1 MSRRGARR
9 AGARLIFPII
19 FLIPL
24 PGCLWE
30 GSGATLTPP
39 VTGGTAQAVTLV
51 TQENAAAFAQVTA
64 SAINKTLIAGKIAN
78 DVTAAVAP
86 VYCNDPNAVNFGSG
100 GQNSVPGAVFVG
112 CDGQASYAVP
122 AFMGAALQVPSDPTT
137 SPITG
142 VCDSP
147 SPNSSDPAAGT
158 YTITASY
165 ADPAFQPP
173 PGALYQTAVGNTLDV
188 QFTDCVI
195 HGIDMD
201 GGFVVTHLSFADDPF
216 TPASTELVSGWLM
229 FEGLVIRNVG
239 HVTSFNTWDG
249 GSGQKYMSFTTS
261 DMPDGSIQT
270 DMTTGDMV
278 LTQDQSNQNLE
289 NILVSLDFSYAYQP
303 ATDNIA
309 LQIDGHVNIDSE
321 FLGIHKA
328 DLLVATPAIIDWYNS
343 ENAPYAG
350 TAEFT
355 ENSIATATPAR
366 MILTVQSGG
375 SVQLDLDLD
384 GNGVIDGAG
393 SIYPWADLAGAY

>member
-1 MSRRGARR
+1 M
-9 AGARLIFPII
+9 
-19 FLIPL
+19 FLVPL

-51 TQENAAAFAQVTA
+51 TQANAPAFAQVTA
-64 SAINKTLIAGKIAN
+64 SAINKALIAGKIAN
-78 DVTAAVAP
+78 DITAAVAP

-100 GQNSVPGAVFVG
+100 GRNAVPGAAFEG
-112 CDGQASYAVP
+112 CEGLAPYAVLP
-122 AFMGAALQVPSDPTT
+122 FMGAALPAPSDPTT

-142 VCDSP
+142 VCDAP
-147 SPNSSDPAAGT
+147 SPNSSNPDAGT
-158 YTITASY
+158 YTITAWS
-165 ADPAFQPP
+165 PSSSFTPP
-173 PGALYQTAVGNTLDV
+173 QGVLYQTPDGNTLDV

-195 HGIDMD
+195 QGLDID
-201 GGFVVTHLSFADDPF
+201 GGFGVTHLSFADNLS
-216 TPASTELVSGWLM
+216 TPDRTELASGRII

-249 GSGQKYMSFTTS
+249 GNGQKFVSFTTS
-261 DMPDGSIQT
+261 EMPDGSIRT

-289 NILVSLDFSYAYQP
+289 NILVSLDFFYAYQP
-303 ATDNIA
+303 ATDNIV
-309 LQIDGHVNIDSE
+309 LNIDGNVSHVNIDSE
-321 FLGIHKA
+321 LLGIHKA
-328 DLLVATPAIIDWYNS
+328 DLLVATPAMIDWYNS
-343 ENAPYAG
+343 ENAPYDG
-350 TAEFT
+350 TAALT
-355 ENSIATATPAR
+355 ENSIVTATPAR
-366 MILTVQSGG
+366 MILTVQSDG